1 AEKLSPIQRKLW
13 AVWKQMEK
21 ENVVAEGSSRA
32 LDIFAQRYFPT
43 VKHWKDLSAT
53 DTASLLE
60 TLKQWKKRVGN

>member
-1 AEKLSPIQRKLW
+1 MA
-13 AVWKQMEK
+13 K